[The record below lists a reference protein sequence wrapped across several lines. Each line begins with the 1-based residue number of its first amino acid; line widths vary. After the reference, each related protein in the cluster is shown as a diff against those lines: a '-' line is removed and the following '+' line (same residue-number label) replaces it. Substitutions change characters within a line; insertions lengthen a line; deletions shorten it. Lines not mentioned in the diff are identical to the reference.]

1 MQHSG
6 TNRMK
11 LQIENGAHLGR
22 VNDLCVSVCMYKRVC
37 VGGREREREKG
48 TELQVEHFLEQW
60 SASA

>member
-37 VGGREREREKG
+37 VGGRERERERDR
-48 TELQVEHFLEQW
+48 T
-60 SASA
+60 ASRALS